1 MEDNLFVLKEVK
13 LKNGQ
18 VLILRKPTVDYAEK
32 MVNYLN
38 IVGGESDNLLFG
50 KNEFHLSVEQ
60 EKEYIKNL
68 SNQEIYL
75 ETQFI

>member
-1 MEDNLFVLKEVK
+1 MEENLFALKEVK

-18 VLILRKPTVDYAEK
+18 MLTLRKPTVDYAEK

-38 IVGGESDNLLFG
+38 SVGGESDNLLFG

-60 EKEYIKNL
+60 EKEYIKMVNKV
-68 SNQEIYL
+68 SRGME
-75 ETQFI
+75 